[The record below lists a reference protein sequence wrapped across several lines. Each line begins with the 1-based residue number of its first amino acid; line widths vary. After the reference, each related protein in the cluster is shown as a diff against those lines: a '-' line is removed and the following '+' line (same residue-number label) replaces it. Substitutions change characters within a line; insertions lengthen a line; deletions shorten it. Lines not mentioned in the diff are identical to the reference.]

1 MMGTAGAEGLSADA
15 ADGVLAG
22 LMEGAASRSPEGM
35 SAALDRADAE
45 RANGAGGARAEFV
58 CTGTP
63 FHPQR
68 LWTALFQGPLA
79 ASVRCSC
86 GTLWIAARPHVTW
99 RVATADVWIR
109 IEADRGD
116 ACSGGSGAA
125 ATQLAQRG
133 QRLHVSVASPEDGVR
148 VREILQGC
156 LLTDAELGWGPA
168 LWERCARAMRDAR
181 ARARTDPTRERALV
195 RSCPLAR
202 RADLVRSTARVPAAW
217 RTHSSPSSAATTRT
231 ASLRR
236 RRRRARR
243 RQRLPL

>member
-1 MMGTAGAEGLSADA
+1 MMGAAGAEGLSADA

-22 LMEGAASRSPEGM
+22 LMEGATSRSPEGM

-45 RANGAGGARAEFV
+45 RGAGGARAEFV

-99 RVATADVWIR
+99 RVATADMWIR
-109 IEADRGD
+109 IEAD
-116 ACSGGSGAA
+116 ACGGGSGAA

-181 ARARTDPTRERALV
+181 ARARTDPTRERAPV
-195 RSCPLAR
+195 RSCPLSR
-202 RADLVRSTARVPAAW
+202 RADLARSTARVQAAW
-217 RTHSSPSSAATTRT
+217 RTHSSPSSAATTWT
-231 ASLRR
+231 ASSRR